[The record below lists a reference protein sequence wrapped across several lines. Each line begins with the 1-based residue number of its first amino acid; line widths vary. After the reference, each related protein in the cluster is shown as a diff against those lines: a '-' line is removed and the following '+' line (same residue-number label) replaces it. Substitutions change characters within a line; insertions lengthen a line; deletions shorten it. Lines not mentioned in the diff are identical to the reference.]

1 MAGNISKSKGIRGY
15 RGKPFTYDD
24 FTPDQI
30 EALKVKGDKGE
41 QGIQGV
47 QGIQGEQGVQGIQG
61 IPGEKGSTPNVVL
74 RYDQST
80 GNLYYSSDGI
90 LVDKEYVD
98 VTSDVYRFKGSVNT
112 EDDLPLGSYTEI
124 SKPNGKLVG
133 EYASHFDFKED
144 TKEVSFSG
152 EIDAEWSDFYL
163 GVKIP
168 ISDAELSEGYY
179 VVELISEGLNY
190 CPEIAHN
197 FTLHK
202 IITNAMEN
210 QVYVDKPIMLHLTE
224 KTTFKYLNWE
234 MNGQYFVTN
243 ADFKIKGVSFRKVN
257 YKEDFGMNPEKYPI
271 LEPGD
276 VYNVLKNDMNYAWT
290 GTEWD
295 ALGGSTEDDYARE
308 EISKLKNEVADN
320 TTEIGNLE
328 ERISESERK
337 IYRAENG
344 VNSLQ
349 MALDDAIEHTTE
361 YIQNVESQLEF
372 KADKSDIVLVYRYRG
387 SVETFD
393 DLANIYKEEGY
404 VYNVRDTGINYAW
417 NGTEW
422 DALGG
427 EHRDELAHHRL
438 DIINE
443 QKADMSFVSEFVNRV
458 NMLDTGVNYIDNE
471 LKTKADKSDVE
482 TLSAEV
488 ISIANKVAP
497 SPASVTLYADR
508 WEQDEEDIRYH
519 QEVVVANATI
529 TPNSMVNLQLSAE
542 QITIFYEKDLAFV
555 AENEDGVVT
564 VYCIGQVP
572 ENDYIIQA
580 TVSEVVIDG

>member
-1 MAGNISKSKGIRGY
+1 MAGNISKSKGVRGY

-24 FTPDQI
+24 FTPDQL
-30 EALKVKGDKGE
+30 EALKIKGDKGE
-41 QGIQGV
+41 QGIQGI

-74 RYDQST
+74 RYDQTT

-90 LVDKEYVD
+90 LVDREYVD
-98 VTSDVYRFKGSVNT
+98 ITSDVYRFKGSVNT
-112 EDDLPLGSYTEI
+112 EDDLPFRYQLI
-124 SKPNGKLVG
+124 PNGIPTYNGESCGTYDEETHTVTIEETMLEPKPDVIIVPIVPITIKSGKYYTTSTYFGDAKIGNLDTYGCGEGGESYCEMPEQTIDHIKIFSVYGDETIGGTTNNLGTLDKILV
-133 EYASHFDFKED
+133 SWC
-144 TKEVSFSG
+144 
-152 EIDAEWSDFYL
+152 DAEFEYPDL
-163 GVKIP
+163 PHIP
-168 ISDAELSEGYY
+168 
-179 VVELISEGLNY
+179 
-190 CPEIAHN
+190 
-197 FTLHK
+197 
-202 IITNAMEN
+202 
-210 QVYVDKPIMLHLTE
+210 
-224 KTTFKYLNWE
+224 
-234 MNGQYFVTN
+234 NGAYDN
-243 ADFKIKGVSFRKVN
+243 GA
-257 YKEDFGMNPEKYPI
+257 
-271 LEPGD
+271 
-276 VYNVLKNDMNYAWT
+276 VYNVLADGMNYAWT

-295 ALGGSTEDDYARE
+295 ALGGSTEDDFARE

-393 DLANIYKEEGY
+393 DLTNIYKEEGY

-443 QKADMSFVSEFVNRV
+443 QKADMSYVSELSHRV
-458 NMLDTGVNYIDNE
+458 GTLDTDVNYIDNE

-497 SPASVTLYADR
+497 SPASITLYANR

-529 TPNSMVNLQLSAE
+529 TPRSKVDLQLSAE